1 MVKKRISLL
10 MVLCML
16 FVTVSSS
23 AAAEETLPADCFD
36 FDFVLRVHPEAV
48 SEKKQ
53 EAIAGCA
60 DFLNAL
66 RFEGSLTRAKSS
78 SDFDLILRVI
88 PVSQIDGAIEIR
100 FQGSQDQILLNS
112 SLLGDKTILLSTYS
126 LLNFCS
132 KMSEHLGIPLQY
144 LALLYPYSWLYSL
157 QIPINDWNFMLNQEV
172 NGVIP
177 DEWVSYLWNCWWWR
191 VHDNEPLKILVDAL
205 CKDTEAEE
213 AFKAVVNE
221 IPDYFAKDFAQEKQI
236 TIRRNDSQTTMENY
250 KGDVFFRKYYE
261 GQTRGMELH
270 LPRMKTGYLPVF
282 SAETTTFP
290 EWERQNSR
298 ITARLL
304 GQGDQQDLVNLNFSM
319 VSFPTTWPSDC
330 WSLVSLDLT
339 GTLLP
344 NLGIS
349 CYVTG
354 EKNGH
359 TRIEVRKPTV
369 EMEPGQIML
378 TVEGTLLPREGNVQI
393 KAFSLDEEEK
403 AEMLDLLVANDRT
416 IRDFLPDLVEPMVQG
431 LIKFLIGIPAS
442 ACQTFMDQLT
452 DLGVFALLF
461 GE

>member
-1 MVKKRISLL
+1 MVKKWISFL
-10 MVLCML
+10 MVFCVL
-16 FVTVSSS
+16 FAAVSRP
-23 AAAEETLPADCFD
+23 AKAEETFPAACFD
-36 FDFVLRVHPEAV
+36 FDFVLRIHPEAA
-48 SEKKQ
+48 SAKMQ
-53 EAIAGCA
+53 ESIAGYA
-60 DFLNAL
+60 AFLNAL
-66 RFEGSLTRAKSS
+66 RFEGSLIQAKST
-78 SDFDLILRVI
+78 SDFDLTLRVI
-88 PVSQIDGAIEIR
+88 PVSQIDGAIEFR
-100 FQGSQDQILLNS
+100 LQGRQDQVLLNS

-157 QIPINDWNFMLNQEV
+157 QLPINDWNFMLKQEV

-221 IPDYFAKDFAQEKQI
+221 IPDYFGKDFAQEKQI
-236 TIRRNDSQTTMENY
+236 TIRRSENQTTMENY
-250 KGDVFFRKYYE
+250 KGDIFFRKNND
-261 GQTRGMELH
+261 GQTLGMELH

-282 SAETTTFP
+282 SAENTTFP
-290 EWERQNSR
+290 EWERRNSR

-304 GQGDQQDLVNLNFSM
+304 GQGDQPNLVNMNFSM
-319 VSFPTTWPSDC
+319 ISFPTTWPSDC

-344 NLGIS
+344 NLGIN
-349 CYVTG
+349 CYIVG

-359 TRIEVRKPTV
+359 IRIEVRKPTV
-369 EMEPGQIML
+369 DMEPGQIML
-378 TVEGTLLPREGNVQI
+378 TIDGTLLSRDDSVQI
-393 KAFSLDEEEK
+393 KAFALDEEDK
-403 AEMLDLLVANDRT
+403 AQMLDLLIANDST
-416 IRDFLPDLVEPMVQG
+416 IRDFLPELVEPMVRG
-431 LIKFLIGIPAS
+431 LANFLIGIPTS